1 MRLVTKYASHG
12 NVRKR
17 ERVREDGPA
26 VRFSTGIPASI
37 SYGQVS
43 RGTFDYYAATEE
55 EGGGS
60 RFSPLD
66 GSIIMDSLLR
76 FQTWSKQ

>member
-1 MRLVTKYASHG
+1 M
-12 NVRKR
+12 
-17 ERVREDGPA
+17 
-26 VRFSTGIPASI
+26 
-37 SYGQVS
+37 S

-76 FQTWSKQ
+76 FQTWSKQRGMRGGTIVSAPRDRPCVEFQDTLSGVADLSRR